1 MNRRVPLVVLVVV
14 VLGLAVGCSESK
26 ENFNTV
32 GMSISGAAD
41 GGASGEGAADSG
53 GDAAAEKAAVAEV
66 PDGAEVP
73 GVRREV
79 IYKADMVVRVD
90 DVEKAADQARDLVTE
105 AGGFVGQ
112 QTSTLEGDREVSIT
126 LRIPVGDFDAV
137 LGDLAELGEVLE
149 KQLDA
154 QDVTDQVVDLE
165 VRISRTEVSAQRLRE
180 LLAEADG
187 VLNLLAIETELTN
200 RETQIEQMKGQLQ
213 VLRDQV
219 DMSTVTVSFTEDQAT
234 DPEVADDL
242 PGFAKAF
249 RAGGVAVANV
259 GLVLVAALGFLLPFS
274 PILIAAWF
282 GRRWW
287 RRRHP
292 KAPKPTYT
300 PPGWVVGPTGP
311 GVPGG
316 GGAHGGAASWLPA
329 PPSTEAATPVPEGS
343 ADRDEAEPVDSDTTD
358 GPDS

>member
-14 VLGLAVGCSESK
+14 VLVLAVGCSEPK

-32 GMSISGAAD
+32 GMSISGAA

-53 GDAAAEKAAVAEV
+53 GDAAAETAKAGAEV

-79 IYKADMVVRVD
+79 IYTADMVVRVD
-90 DVEKAADQARDLVTE
+90 DIEKAADRARDLVSE
-105 AGGFVGQ
+105 AGGHVGQ
-112 QTSTLEGDREVSIT
+112 QTATLEGDREVSIT

-137 LGDLAELGEVLE
+137 LGDIAELGEVLE

-219 DMSTVTVSFTEDQAT
+219 DLSTVTVRFTEDQAT

-249 RAGGVAVANV
+249 RAGGVAMANV
-259 GLVLVAALGFLLPFS
+259 GLVLVAGVGFVLPFT
-274 PILIAAWF
+274 PILVAAWI

-292 KAPKPTYT
+292 KSPKQAFT
-300 PPGWVVGPTGP
+300 PPGWPVGA
-311 GVPGG
+311 
-316 GGAHGGAASWLPA
+316 GGAPT
-329 PPSTEAATPVPEGS
+329 PPPGPPTSPDVSDNSDNDGVDDPGS
-343 ADRDEAEPVDSDTTD
+343 
-358 GPDS
+358 

>member
-1 MNRRVPLVVLVVV
+1 MMNRRVPLVVLVVV

-242 PGFAKAF
+242 PGFYASESVE
-249 RAGGVAVANV
+249 GVH
-259 GLVLVAALGFLLPFS
+259 GCLRLPT
-274 PILIAAWF
+274 LT
-282 GRRWW
+282 R
-287 RRRHP
+287 
-292 KAPKPTYT
+292 
-300 PPGWVVGPTGP
+300 
-311 GVPGG
+311 
-316 GGAHGGAASWLPA
+316 A
-329 PPSTEAATPVPEGS
+329 PPPSPTVP
-343 ADRDEAEPVDSDTTD
+343 
-358 GPDS
+358 